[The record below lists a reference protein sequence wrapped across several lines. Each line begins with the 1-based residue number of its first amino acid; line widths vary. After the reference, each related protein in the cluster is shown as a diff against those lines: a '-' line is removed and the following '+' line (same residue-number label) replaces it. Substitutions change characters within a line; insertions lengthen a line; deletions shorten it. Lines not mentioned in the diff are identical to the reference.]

1 MIILFVIAMKVELLY
16 LLDKLKHDKIE
27 LGDYT
32 YYIAKHQDKTIYIL
46 HSGIGLINT
55 SISLTKFLNK
65 IKLKPDLII
74 NAGTAGAHHEN
85 LNVGDIVLAK
95 EVININSIETVFKKE
110 NEGSN
115 SLDWKLNTF
124 LEDELEK
131 NLENNIK
138 VYYGDENLLKKIKDI
153 LIDSKV
159 EIYDGRVGSG
169 DIWNK
174 EIDRIKY
181 FNDKYSTLCEEM
193 EIYSVYTICE
203 QESIPCAGIKII
215 SNNGVSGKPYNT
227 SVTEKLDEFLYK
239 IILEL

>member
-16 LLDKLKHDKIE
+16 LLDKLKHHKIE

-115 SLDWKLNTF
+115 SLEWKLNTF

-131 NLENNIK
+131 NLENNVK
-138 VYYGDENLLKKIKDI
+138 VYYGDESLLKKIKDI
-153 LIDSKV
+153 GIDSKV

-203 QESIPCAGIKII
+203 QENIPCAGIKII
-215 SNNGVSGKPYNT
+215 SNNGISGKSYDT
-227 SVTEKLDEFLYK
+227 SVTEKLDKFLYK